1 MTIQFEPSALAHRIN
16 VLDEIGVGPLWLR
29 LDAALGAQAPAALAV
44 LQDEPA
50 AALPVPVPAPVPAA
64 PSTVPSTAP
73 ALRKDSA
80 GSDVAWHDDGPASAS
95 AVAPPIKTTLTL
107 CTKFDADS
115 DAAGVAKA
123 ARYLFI
129 ARATSVE
136 GAEELFNNI
145 LLALGM
151 RKDTQTQGEL
161 SALTAQIASHKP
173 SVLVLMDPAV
183 ALQLTGDAGAT
194 FESLRGRIH
203 RVGDIPALVTYAA
216 AHLLRNLA
224 DKRKVW
230 DDLCMLMAL
239 DVADPA

>member
-29 LDAALGAQAPAALAV
+29 LDAVLGAQAPVALTV

-50 AALPVPVPAPVPAA
+50 ATLPVPAPVPAA
-64 PSTVPSTAP
+64 PSTVPSTVPSTAP

-95 AVAPPIKTTLTL
+95 AAAPPIKTTLTL
-107 CTKFDADS
+107 CTKFDA

-129 ARATSVE
+129 ARATSAE
-136 GAEELFNNI
+136 GAEELFDNI

-151 RKDTQTQGEL
+151 RKDAQTQGEL

>member
-29 LDAALGAQAPAALAV
+29 LDAALGAQAPAALA
-44 LQDEPA
+44 
-50 AALPVPVPAPVPAA
+50 ALPDEQVAVLPAPAPVLAV

-73 ALRKDSA
+73 PLRKDSA

-107 CTKFDADS
+107 CSKSAADAG
-115 DAAGVAKA
+115 AAGVAKA
-123 ARYLFI
+123 TRYLFI

-136 GAEELFNNI
+136 GAEELFDNI

-151 RKDTQTQGEL
+151 QKDAQTQGVL